1 MEILQIKK
9 IADEEMQLCCVY
21 NDKGRAIGVKDEAI
35 CVFIKQDYYIF
46 ILSGIPF
53 IYDAGKYIADV
64 SGALTKTII
73 KSYIEF
79 ELIKSTTINRIYNLL
94 IADYELQCCEDMLN
108 RYPDNWIP
116 FEDCLYSVLDD
127 MENEYKPEYR
137 VINKIPYK
145 YADVKQAIDGE
156 ELESFFRYALSTE
169 DRQTILEFFGYC
181 MTKNKGF
188 QKFLLLKG
196 SRGTGKSVLLSLL
209 EKIVGRE
216 NISNVPLQNLEE
228 KFHSI
233 QLLHKLV
240 NICCDISALPLKSTN
255 SIKLITGGDTLTD
268 SYKGRDLVTF
278 SPYAKLVF
286 SCNAI
291 PLILDGDSSNAFY
304 QRIILV
310 SMDNAPDKPDR
321 ALKDKLEKEILYLMN
336 LSVKAYKD
344 ALERGYIYESE
355 NTKNMISELYSDS
368 DSLQAFLD
376 NCTLAEKNERISKSL
391 LYQEYLTFCDTEGRE
406 PLAKHSFN
414 RRMRTKGFVEYKSG
428 VDSWR
433 GLTLIDWNN
442 QNPFSKE

>member
-1 MEILQIKK
+1 MQIKK
-9 IADEEMQLCCVY
+9 ISNEEMQLCCIY
-21 NDKGRAIGVKDEAI
+21 NDKGRAVGVKDEAV
-35 CVFIKQDYYIF
+35 CVFIKTDYHIF

-73 KSYIEF
+73 KNYIEF

-94 IADYELQCCEDMLN
+94 IADYELQACEDMLN

-116 FEDCLYSVLDD
+116 FDDCLYSVLDGV
-127 MENEYKPEYR
+127 ENEYKPEYR

-145 YADVKQAIDGE
+145 YADVKQALNGE
-156 ELESFFRYALSTE
+156 ELEKFFEYALSKE

-216 NISNVPLQNLEE
+216 NVSNVPLQNLEE
-228 KFHSI
+228 KFYSI

-240 NICCDISALPLKSTN
+240 NVCCDLSALPLKSTN
-255 SIKLITGGDTLTD
+255 SIKLITGNDFITD
-268 SYKGRDLVTF
+268 SYKGKDLITF
-278 SPYAKLVF
+278 CPYAKLVF

-321 ALKDKLEKEILYLMN
+321 ELKSKLENEILYLIN
-336 LSVKAYKD
+336 ISIKAYKQ

-355 NTKNMISELYSDS
+355 NTKRMVAELYSDS

-376 NCTLAEKNERISKSL
+376 ECTRAEKNDRVSKSQ
-391 LYQEYLTFCDTEGRE
+391 LYQEYLTFCDVEGRE

-414 RRMRTKGFVEYKSG
+414 RKMRSKGFAEYKSG

-442 QNPFSKE
+442 QNPFVKG